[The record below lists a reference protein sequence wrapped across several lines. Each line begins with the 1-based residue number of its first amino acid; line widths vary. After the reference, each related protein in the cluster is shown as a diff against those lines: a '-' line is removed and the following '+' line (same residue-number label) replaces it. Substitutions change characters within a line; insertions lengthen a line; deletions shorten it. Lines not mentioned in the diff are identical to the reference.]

1 MDTTTDTTDPW
12 LTREEVAARWKAKT
26 KTLAQWA
33 SRNRGPAFQKFGGL
47 CRYRLSDVIAWENA
61 QTTRG
66 AGVPNPPS
74 PMPPEMPPKQRLG
87 HSAHDS
93 DDPAG
98 AAAG

>member
-1 MDTTTDTTDPW
+1 MSTDACTDVW
-12 LTREEVAARWKAKT
+12 LTREEVAARWKTKT

-33 SRNRGPAFQKFGGL
+33 SLNRGPVFQKFGGL

-66 AGVPNPPS
+66 AGV
-74 PMPPEMPPKQRLG
+74 EATK
-87 HSAHDS
+87 A
-93 DDPAG
+93 